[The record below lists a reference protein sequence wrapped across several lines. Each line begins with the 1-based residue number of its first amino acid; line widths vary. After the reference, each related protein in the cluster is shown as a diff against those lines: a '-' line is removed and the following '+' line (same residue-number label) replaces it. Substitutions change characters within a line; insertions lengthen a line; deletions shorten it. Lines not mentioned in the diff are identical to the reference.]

1 MARRLE
7 AELVWPPYTCSVGP
21 RLNKVYTASASEAI
35 LSNALDRE
43 DKKEGLQLVTDRALV
58 PNTTKK
64 NMWYD
69 RKFQIS
75 DKI

>member
-43 DKKEGLQLVTDRALV
+43 DKKEGLQLGNSLMNIWSKYNQDKYLV
-58 PNTTKK
+58 QVE
-64 NMWYD
+64 M
-69 RKFQIS
+69 S
-75 DKI
+75 H